1 MKILTLNTHSSHQDP
16 LDQKLDHLVDGIL
29 REKPDLIAMQQ
40 ANQSAA
46 AQALHPSFLTGL
58 FHLPGGVVLRED
70 NLAAQLAMRLRDA
83 GLSCSWVWLPV
94 CQNDRA
100 QDEGV
105 AILSLKK
112 QIRSADVIPISQSR
126 DYFSPKARKALGVR
140 LEGMTDWFYTL
151 QADAWEDET
160 EPFSNQLNMLN
171 CCVASKRT
179 YTNVWLLGDFNAPAV
194 VRGESYDAMLYSDWH
209 DTFLFAACKDDGI
222 TVPEVPGIWRGKLPN
237 SLRKGVRQDYIWCSS
252 RQRIRSSYVVF
263 NGARGKVVSD
273 HFGLLVETEG
283 DRRI

>member
-1 MKILTLNTHSSHQDP
+1 MKILTLNTHSSHQENIC
-16 LDQKLDHLVDGIL
+16 LKLDHLVEGIL

-46 AQALHPSFLTGL
+46 AQALHPSLLTGL
-58 FHLPGGVVLRED
+58 YPLPGGVVIRED
-70 NLAAQLAMRLRDA
+70 NLAAQLALRLHEA
-83 GLSCSWVWLPV
+83 GVACSWIWLPV
-94 CQNDRA
+94 CQNARD
-100 QDEGV
+100 QDEGI
-105 AILSLKK
+105 AIVSLKK
-112 QIRSADVIPISQSR
+112 NIRNADVIPISHSR
-126 DYFSPKARKALGVR
+126 DYYSPKARKALGVR

-151 QADAWEDET
+151 QADTWEVEA

-171 CCVASKRT
+171 CCVASKRS

-209 DTFLFAACKDDGI
+209 DTFLSAARKDDGI
-222 TVPEVPGIWRGKLPN
+222 TVPEVPGIWQGRIPGGVK
-237 SLRKGVRQDYIWCSS
+237 KGVRQDYIWCSS

-283 DRRI
+283 DRRV